1 MVAHGIS
8 TLVVRQ
14 YEQTTDD
21 AIKTHCLDLIDRMER
36 VGYLGIGDELN
47 RIDR

>member
-1 MVAHGIS
+1 MVAMNIS

-21 AIKTHCLDLIDRMER
+21 KIKVSCLDLIDSIER
-36 VGYLGIGDELN
+36 AGLLGIGDELN
-47 RIDR
+47 KIDR